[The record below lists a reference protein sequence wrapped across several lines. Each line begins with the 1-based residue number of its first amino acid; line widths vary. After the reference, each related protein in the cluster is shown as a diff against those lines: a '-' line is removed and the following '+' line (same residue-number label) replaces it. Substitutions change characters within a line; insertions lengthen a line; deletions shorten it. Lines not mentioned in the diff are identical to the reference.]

1 MSSTRLHWH
10 MNAGTADRK
19 SFDFVGGV
27 ARTNLIFVV
36 NDLEL
41 GDAHVNAEDIADT
54 LLAAGCWLYGPT
66 APHVRRLQAGDK
78 VLAYLAG
85 AGRRYFC
92 ASFVLSGPVES
103 KLPRLFGTV
112 GDLLTRT
119 FSASSP
125 ITGVRRWATPVH
137 IKPLIQ
143 DLQFIT
149 DKKNWG
155 LHFRQSVRVIGEED
169 YDRICREGNVV
180 R

>member
-1 MSSTRLHWH
+1 

-19 SFDFVGGV
+19 PFDLVGGV
-27 ARTNLIFVV
+27 ARTNLVFVV

-66 APHVRRLQAGDK
+66 APHVRRLQAGDN
-78 VLAYLAG
+78 VLVYLAG

>member
-1 MSSTRLHWH
+1 

-19 SFDFVGGV
+19 PFDLVGGV
-27 ARTNLIFVV
+27 ARTNLVFVV

-66 APHVRRLQAGDK
+66 APHVRRLQGGDK
-78 VLAYLAG
+78 VLVYLAG
-85 AGRRYFC
+85 ASRRYFC
-92 ASFVLSGPVES
+92 ASFMLSGPVES
-103 KLPRLFGTV
+103 KKPCLSGTV

-125 ITGVRRWATPVH
+125 ITGVRRWVTPVH

-169 YDRICREGNVV
+169 HDRICREGNAV

>member
-1 MSSTRLHWH
+1 VTCTH
-10 MNAGTADRK
+10 
-19 SFDFVGGV
+19 
-27 ARTNLIFVV
+27 LIFVV

-41 GDAHVNAEDIADT
+41 GDAHASAEDIADT

-66 APHVRRLQAGDK
+66 APHVRRLQGGDK
-78 VLAYLAG
+78 VLVYLAG
-85 AGRRYFC
+85 ASRRYFC
-92 ASFVLSGPVES
+92 ASFMLSGPVES
-103 KLPRLFGTV
+103 KKPCLSGTV

-125 ITGVRRWATPVH
+125 ITGVRRWVTPVH

-169 YDRICREGNVV
+169 HDRICREGNAV